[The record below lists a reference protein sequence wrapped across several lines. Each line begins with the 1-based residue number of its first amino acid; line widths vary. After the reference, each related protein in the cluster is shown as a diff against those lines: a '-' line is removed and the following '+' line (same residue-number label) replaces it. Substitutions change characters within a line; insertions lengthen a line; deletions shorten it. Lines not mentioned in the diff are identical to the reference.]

1 MKPFNIN
8 SSTSTIDEDKNFEIN
23 DLIKKRKLE
32 KYIKSFNVDSNDINK
47 ILEKLS
53 KDTNKNNK
61 KDEKD
66 IVFEMY
72 NNNLLTPELVQK
84 IMENRNKNLNMEM
97 K

>member
-53 KDTNKNNK
+53 KGTNKNNK